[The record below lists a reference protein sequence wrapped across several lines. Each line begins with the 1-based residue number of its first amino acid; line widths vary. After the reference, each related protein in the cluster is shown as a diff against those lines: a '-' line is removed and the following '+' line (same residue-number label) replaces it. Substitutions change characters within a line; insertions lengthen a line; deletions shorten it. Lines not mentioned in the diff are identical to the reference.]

1 MDTDFVLKIYRGD
14 QDWLVSLLHSSTKQ
28 SSPDASKKTS
38 NRKAINSLPGEASQ
52 WRYLF
57 SKAMSLRQEVRK
69 KENSALVGSH
79 NVFKNIHVNHHT
91 NTTFI
96 YNIFII

>member
-28 SSPDASKKTS
+28 SSLDASKKTTS
-38 NRKAINSLPGEASQ
+38 RKTINSLPGEASQ

-69 KENSALVGSH
+69 EKSTPVGH
-79 NVFKNIHVNHHT
+79 NAPKYIHINHHT
-91 NTTFI
+91 NKHNFYT
-96 YNIFII
+96 